1 MPNMKLGE
9 ILKFIRTDIFGLS
22 LLDFSE
28 LMSLSSSALQRYE
41 SEEFGKKFTNNKYL
55 KLRDISER
63 ISSVVFEGYE
73 IVRKTKKVNIDNNVI
88 KMGFNTKIKDEL
100 DVLYIKN
107 ETSTKE
113 NINRLKSINI
123 STENGLAEYI
133 YTFFLL
139 YLGMEVN
146 EDDMVFKKNINGI
159 IKIVDTNKDRI
170 SDYKKCLLE
179 AKGECFITGTSM
191 VHLSEDS
198 GEVLIR
204 KAKTGNV
211 KLLILDPDWI
221 DKNSQLLT
229 FLDNDSD
236 RKEFSFEIR
245 NSIRKL
251 KAIRR
256 RLDKSLSNKII
267 LKKYSTIFPYII
279 TGYENINHGKM
290 VVEITD
296 YLPESFRPRFTL
308 QKSKN
313 NDFYNV
319 IKRKFDSLW
328 NNQELTREVTLDE

>member
-1 MPNMKLGE
+1 
-9 ILKFIRTDIFGLS
+9 
-22 LLDFSE
+22 
-28 LMSLSSSALQRYE
+28 
-41 SEEFGKKFTNNKYL
+41 
-55 KLRDISER
+55 
-63 ISSVVFEGYE
+63 
-73 IVRKTKKVNIDNNVI
+73 
-88 KMGFNTKIKDEL
+88 
-100 DVLYIKN
+100 
-107 ETSTKE
+107 
-113 NINRLKSINI
+113 
-123 STENGLAEYI
+123 
-133 YTFFLL
+133 
-139 YLGMEVN
+139 MEVN